1 MLGGMSSIRSPI
13 KSTAKQCQLD
23 FTENTARKR
32 NPVTQFGRNAEF
44 LAIEDGRCRML
55 YVFYLE
61 LRDFPVQR
69 RRGNARRREC
79 GFGGVRRGTLPA
91 GVSLY
96 VELFNSRI

>member
-55 YVFYLE
+55 YVSILSCVI
-61 LRDFPVQR
+61 FPSSVDV
-69 RRGNARRREC
+69 E
-79 GFGGVRRGTLPA
+79 TPA
-91 GVSLY
+91 GENADLGV
-96 VELFNSRI
+96 